1 MSRMND
7 FGTYFAWHFYL
18 LRSELPERTERERE
32 RKRKR
37 ETRGE
42 REKYIERDRKRET
55 RGEREKYMERE
66 REEKRKKVKERERKG
81 TDFQQV
87 DIKSYLKKQCLEQS
101 VLQQNERFW

>member
-32 RKRKR
+32 KEKERDK
-37 ETRGE
+37 RGE
-42 REKYIERDRKRET
+42 RKIYRET
-55 RGEREKYMERE
+55 ERE
-66 REEKRKKVKERERKG
+66 RREGREKNIWRERERGEKKESERERERKG

-101 VLQQNERFW
+101 ILQQNERF

>member
-32 RKRKR
+32 KEKERDK
-37 ETRGE
+37 RGE
-42 REKYIERDRKRET
+42 RKIYRERQKERDE
-55 RGEREKYMERE
+55 RGERKIYGERE